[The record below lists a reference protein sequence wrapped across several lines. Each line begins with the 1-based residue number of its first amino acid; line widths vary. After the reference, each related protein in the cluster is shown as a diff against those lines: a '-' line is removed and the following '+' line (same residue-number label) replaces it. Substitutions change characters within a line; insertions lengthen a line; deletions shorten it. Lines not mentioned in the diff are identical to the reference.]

1 MVLAMGGRTDDS
13 DPPRWVYLIGVGLI
27 LFVIYVWRAPLD
39 WATDFVTDRMQD
51 SVRDLQ
57 PTTTTTP

>member
-1 MVLAMGGRTDDS
+1 MVRVMGGRSDDS
-13 DPPRWVYLIGVGLI
+13 DLPRWVYLIGIGLI
-27 LFVIYVWRAPLD
+27 VFVIYVWQAPLD

-51 SVRDLQ
+51 SVKDLQ

>member
-1 MVLAMGGRTDDS
+1 MVRVMGGRSDDS
-13 DPPRWVYLIGVGLI
+13 DLPRWVYLTGIGLVV
-27 LFVIYVWRAPLD
+27 FVIYVWRAPLD
-39 WATDFVTDRMQD
+39 WATDFLTERMQD